1 MIECHCGKCNRLA
14 TKNTKLKERVAELE
28 ATILELCEHFDL
40 DVEDFTPRHSLENM
54 LQQLTQEMQKNGEY
68 KEKHIPPATMADAV
82 KAQEDTTA
90 PEWIAQ
96 RSEVTA
102 SEDGEVKR

>member
-68 KEKHIPPATMADAV
+68 KDAV
-82 KAQEDTTA
+82 KAQEDTTV

-96 RSEVTA
+96 RVPLSA
-102 SEDGEVKR
+102 SEDGEAKE